1 MIALLAAVYVF
12 TAHPATHAPNPDSC
26 VVILHQQTRS
36 VEQRHCSFEQGKAAK
51 GTLYL
56 VD

>member
-1 MIALLAAVYVF
+1 MIVLLAVAYVF
-12 TAHPATHAPNPDSC
+12 TAHPTTKAPSPDSC
-26 VVILHQQTRS
+26 VVILHQQSRA